1 MFGRSERYNEMGLG
15 MSNENLRD
23 LNAFVAVARE
33 GSFTRAAARLGV
45 SQSALSQAIR
55 NLEERIQIRLLNR
68 TTRNVS
74 PTEAGERLLSEVAPA
89 LEQIDRGFA
98 RLESLRERPAGTIR
112 ISADEYAIHTLLW
125 PALERFLRL
134 YPEIDVELVTDYGRR
149 DIVRERIDA
158 GVRRGK
164 LVSKDMIALRI
175 GPDLPMAVV
184 GSPSYLAERKPPG
197 RPQDLSDHACINL
210 RLPTHGEFLAWAFSK
225 GGKDLRVATEGR
237 LVFTSVMQVRQAC
250 LAGFGLA
257 YLPLD
262 LVAGHVA
269 SGELVE
275 VLADWRRVYEGYHL
289 YYPSRRQQ
297 SPAFAALIAA
307 LRHRG

>member
-1 MFGRSERYNEMGLG
+1 

-23 LNAFVAVARE
+23 LNAFVTVAEE

-45 SQSALSQAIR
+45 SQSALSQTVR
-55 NLEERIQIRLLNR
+55 NLEERVGIRLLNR

-89 LEQIDRGFA
+89 LEQIERGFA
-98 RLESLRERPAGTIR
+98 QIGSLRERPSGTIR
-112 ISADEYAIHTLLW
+112 LSADEYAILNLLW
-125 PALERFLRL
+125 PALERFLAQ
-134 YPEIDVELVTDYGRR
+134 YPEINIELVTDYGRT
-149 DIVRERIDA
+149 DVVQERFDA

-175 GPDLPMAVV
+175 GPDMPMVVV
-184 GSPSYLAERKPPG
+184 GTPSCFAQHTPPK

-210 RLPTHGEFLAWAFSK
+210 RLPTHGELFAWTFSDR
-225 GGKDLRVATEGR
+225 GKDIRVTTQGR
-237 LVFTSVMQVRQAC
+237 LVFTSIIQVRQAC

-262 LVAGHVA
+262 FVADHIAGGA
-269 SGELVE
+269 LVE
-275 VLADWRRVYEGYHL
+275 VLGDWRKTFEGYHL
-289 YYPSRRQQ
+289 YYPNRRQHP
-297 SPAFAALIAA
+297 PALAALIDA
-307 LRHRG
+307 LRHSDA